1 MANNSQT
8 KPDGSLSLLYKVPT
22 SFPGEDP
29 SPESIR
35 SLIEE
40 ARTTFLANVEPPS
53 LTPSVDDD
61 ENYEGGFDEDDAVDV
76 HFGR

>member
-61 ENYEGGFDEDDAVDV
+61 ENYEGGIDEDDAVDV